1 MLLDA
6 QRLSVKC
13 LLMIMVNDGFVK
25 GAATH
30 WELA

>member
-6 QRLSVKC
+6 LRLPTKC

-25 GAATH
+25 VVAIH